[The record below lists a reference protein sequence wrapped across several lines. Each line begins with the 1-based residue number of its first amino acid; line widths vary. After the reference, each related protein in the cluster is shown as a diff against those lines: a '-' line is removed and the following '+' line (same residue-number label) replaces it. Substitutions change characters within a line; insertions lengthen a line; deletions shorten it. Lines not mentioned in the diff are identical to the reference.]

1 LAPGAT
7 VAVSRDR
14 SANLADVQLL
24 SSFRR
29 KSGAAA
35 ESAEAA
41 ETVEATETAEE
52 KAARPRPRAYTVSK
66 RELGKITPKRR
77 KGRRAEP
84 PPANRREALKRL
96 REKERQ
102 ARAEARAGMLAGK
115 EEYLPPR
122 DKGPERRL
130 VRDIVDARR
139 NLASFFLPGALIV
152 ILGSSPSMPAEVQL
166 GANLFW
172 VLLALGVIVDS
183 FLLTRRVK
191 KIMLRRFP
199 KAAKPP
205 RSHYFYAIM
214 RSFQFR
220 RLRIPAPQVKPGER
234 IE

>member
-1 LAPGAT
+1 
-7 VAVSRDR
+7 
-14 SANLADVQLL
+14 VQLL

-29 KSGAAA
+29 KSTA
-35 ESAEAA
+35 EPEAA
-41 ETVEATETAEE
+41 ETMAETGAAEAGTAETGA
-52 KAARPRPRAYTVSK
+52 KTAPARPRGYTVSK

-77 KGRRAEP
+77 QGGRRAEP
-84 PPANRREALKRL
+84 PPANRREALKRM
-96 REKERQ
+96 REKQRQ

-139 NLASFFLPGALIV
+139 NLASWFLPGALVV
-152 ILGSSPSMPAEVQL
+152 ILGSSPTMPKSVQI

-172 VLLALGVIVDS
+172 IMLAVGVIVDS

-220 RLRIPAPQVKPGER
+220 RLRIPAPQVKAGER

>member
-1 LAPGAT
+1 M
-7 VAVSRDR
+7 
-14 SANLADVQLL
+14 

-29 KSGAAA
+29 KSAATAEPGVAETATADTGAAT
-35 ESAEAA
+35 ESAE
-41 ETVEATETAEE
+41 EKTAP
-52 KAARPRPRAYTVSK
+52 ARPRRYTVSK

-77 KGRRAEP
+77 QGGRRAEP

-96 REKERQ
+96 REKQRQ
-102 ARAEARAGMLAGK
+102 AREEARAGMLAGK

-139 NLASFFLPGALIV
+139 NLASWFLPGALVV
-152 ILGSSPSMPAEVQL
+152 ILGSSPTMPAAIQI
-166 GANLFW
+166 GANVFW
-172 VLLALGVIVDS
+172 IMLAAAVIVDS

-205 RSHYFYAIM
+205 RAHYFYAIM

-234 IE
+234 IA